1 MSSSSD
7 IFMLVSI
14 GGCTF
19 VIKSSKGRS
28 NKVLDGSS
36 CREPAA
42 AASSRLACLGSDD
55 SRSHALASS
64 SSHAFAGDILLMLG
78 MYNSCGSGG
87 VRQGAHDRGGATMD
101 FTRDSGR
108 RS

>member
-1 MSSSSD
+1 VDIIVLIDFGNRVIAIYMRWGSMSSSSD

-36 CREPAA
+36 YTGASRNSILQVSLPWLRRQQKPCARE
-42 AASSRLACLGSDD
+42 
-55 SRSHALASS
+55 
-64 SSHAFAGDILLMLG
+64 
-78 MYNSCGSGG
+78 
-87 VRQGAHDRGGATMD
+87 
-101 FTRDSGR
+101 
-108 RS
+108 